1 MVGFVIVSH
10 SETLANGVVEL
21 TKMMADGV
29 PIRAAGG
36 LDGGGF
42 GTSYEKISNAIE
54 EIYSD
59 DGVIVLMDM
68 GSAVMTAEMVLEAMP
83 ERKLV
88 HDLVEAAAGD
98 GADGRG
104 DRARDQRA
112 VGQDELPLRHGLE
125 HHFRRHDSRAHVHE
139 HDHAVV

>member
-42 GTSYEKISNAIE
+42 GTSYENISNAID

-59 DGVIVLMDM
+59 DGVIVSLAS
-68 GSAVMTAEMVLEAMP
+68 GSLST
-83 ERKLV
+83 
-88 HDLVEAAAGD
+88 
-98 GADGRG
+98 
-104 DRARDQRA
+104 
-112 VGQDELPLRHGLE
+112 PLRTVYPQFWLSHLLQDVFVKIPPVISVSPFTSTAG
-125 HHFRRHDSRAHVHE
+125 
-139 HDHAVV
+139 

>member
-42 GTSYEKISNAIE
+42 GTSYAVFTGIGIVGTAIE
-54 EIYSD
+54 
-59 DGVIVLMDM
+59 GVLLLDEGMSALKLISLVLLC
-68 GSAVMTAEMVLEAMP
+68 G
-83 ERKLV
+83 
-88 HDLVEAAAGD
+88 GII
-98 GADGRG
+98 
-104 DRARDQRA
+104 
-112 VGQDELPLRHGLE
+112 GLKKE
-125 HHFRRHDSRAHVHE
+125 E
-139 HDHAVV
+139 K

>member
-42 GTSYEKISNAIE
+42 GTSYEKISNAID

-59 DGVIVLMDM
+59 DGVIVSLASGSLSTPL

-88 HDLVEAAAGD
+88 LADCPLVEGAVAATVSAIAGSSL
-98 GADGRG
+98 
-104 DRARDQRA
+104 DQIM
-112 VGQDELPLRHGLE
+112 DELADVRELKKL
-125 HHFRRHDSRAHVHE
+125 S
-139 HDHAVV
+139 

>member
-10 SETLANGVVEL
+10 SQTLADGVVEL

-36 LDGGGF
+36 LEDGGF
-42 GTSYEKISNAIE
+42 GTSYEKIANAIE

-68 GSAVMTAEMVLEAMP
+68 GV
-83 ERKLV
+83 
-88 HDLVEAAAGD
+88 
-98 GADGRG
+98 
-104 DRARDQRA
+104 
-112 VGQDELPLRHGLE
+112 
-125 HHFRRHDSRAHVHE
+125 RRHDGGNGARGHAGAEAYSGRLPAGRGRSRCNRQRHRRQQPRG
-139 HDHAVV
+139 DHGRTSRCAGTKKLS